1 MYREVSVM
9 PSFAATRRRQERRA
23 LSADL
28 AAVIGLAVLLV
39 ACGASVPAAPP
50 SGLANPASVHCADV
64 GGELRIEKNGAG
76 AEYGVCVFEDNR
88 QCEEWALLR
97 GNCPRGGVQ
106 ITGTRTPAA
115 RYCVIRGGTYSVT
128 HPADATSPERGSCLL
143 PGGERCAA
151 ESMFDGRCS

>member
-1 MYREVSVM
+1 M
-9 PSFAATRRRQERRA
+9 PSFAATRRRQERRV

-76 AEYGVCVFEDNR
+76 AEYGVCAFEDNR

-97 GNCPRGGVQ
+97 GNCPRGGLQ
-106 ITGTRTPAA
+106 IAGSLTPAS
-115 RYCVIRGGTYSVT
+115 RYCVIRGGTYGVT
-128 HPADATSPERGSCLL
+128 HPADATSPERGSCEL
-143 PGGERCAA
+143 PGGERCTA
-151 ESMFDGRCS
+151 ERLFDGRCS